1 MPSSTALVSLPSCRG
16 QSILSGASI
25 TRAVTVLIAIGETKA
40 MNRVIPLGYELA
52 ERYDDTV
59 TAFHVV
65 PRSEFEDHKEAIESS
80 KRFHDLSITQEK
92 ESGARFAR
100 RAVRDAV
107 PAFDD
112 ARVDARGAVGE
123 PAEEIVSVTNELD
136 PRFLVLGGRRRSPVG
151 KALFGSIT
159 QDVLLDV
166 DCPVVTVM
174 TD

>member
-1 MPSSTALVSLPSCRG
+1 M
-16 QSILSGASI
+16 
-25 TRAVTVLIAIGETKA
+25 TVLIAVGETEA
-40 MNRVIPLGYELA
+40 MNRVVPLGYDLA
-52 ERYDDTV
+52 ERYDETA

-65 PRSEFEDHKEAIESS
+65 PRSEFEDHKRTIEES
-80 KRFHDLSITQEK
+80 KRFHDISITQEK
-92 ESGARFAR
+92 ESAARFAR

-107 PAFDD
+107 PEYDSV
-112 ARVDARGAVGE
+112 RVEARGAVGD
-123 PAEEIVSVTNELD
+123 PAEEIVSMANDLD

>member
-1 MPSSTALVSLPSCRG
+1 M
-16 QSILSGASI
+16 
-25 TRAVTVLIAIGETKA
+25 TVLIAVGETEA
-40 MNRVIPLGYELA
+40 MNRVVPLGYELA
-52 ERYDDTV
+52 EKYDDTV

-65 PRSEFEDHKEAIESS
+65 PRSEFEDHKETIESS

-92 ESGARFAR
+92 ESAARFAR

-107 PAFDD
+107 PEFEN

-123 PAEEIVSVTNELD
+123 PADEIVSIANEID
-136 PRFLVLGGRRRSPVG
+136 PRYLVLGGRRRSPVG